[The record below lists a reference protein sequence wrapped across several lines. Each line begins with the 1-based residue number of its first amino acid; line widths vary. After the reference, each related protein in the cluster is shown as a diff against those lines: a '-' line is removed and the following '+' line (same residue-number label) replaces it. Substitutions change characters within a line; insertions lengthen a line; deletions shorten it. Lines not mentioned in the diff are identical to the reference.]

1 MTDSLSQATQST
13 TQATTKPT
21 LVLLP
26 GLLCDEALWAPQVEA
41 LANTVTSWVADL
53 KRDDTIEAMAQRVLD
68 EAPAERF
75 ALAALSMGG
84 YVALEIMRRAPQR
97 VTRLALLDTRS
108 RADEPEDTQRRV
120 MFMRLA
126 ENEGGF
132 TPITS
137 RMLPLLVHPA
147 RVNDPVLVQTI
158 REMADRTG
166 VAAYVRQQN
175 AMITRPDYRPSLPAI
190 ACPTLVLC
198 GREDVLT
205 PLAMH
210 TEIAA
215 GIPNSKLVV
224 LEQCGHLSTL
234 ERPLEVSAALRTWLR
249 DR

>member
-1 MTDSLSQATQST
+1 MPDSQKST
-13 TQATTKPT
+13 TQATAKPT

-41 LANTVTSWVADL
+41 LANSVTSWVADL

-97 VTRLALLDTRS
+97 VMRLALLDTRS
-108 RADEPEDTQRRV
+108 RADDPEDTQRRV
-120 MFMRLA
+120 TFMRLA
-126 ENEGGF
+126 ESEGGF

-147 RVNDPVLVQTI
+147 RVNDTVLVQTI
-158 REMADRTG
+158 RDMADRTG
-166 VAAYVRQQN
+166 VTAYVRQQT
-175 AMITRPDYRPSLPAI
+175 AMIARADYRPLLPAI

-210 TEIAA
+210 TELAA

-234 ERPLEVSAALRTWLR
+234 ERPLEVSAALRAWLR